1 MKENVFGNSDRP
13 NGHTPVEIIKLN
25 KNCAKRH
32 IRPLYV
38 NFRGDIFL
46 FLVWFRVWHSSVQP
60 LFISFNSCCSICPP
74 WRMMWPYCIVEVD
87 NFWSG
92 LFPSVAQLSSD
103 FHYFSCFPVLQQI
116 LSLTWI
122 VSTIFCLRGRWYFW
136 PIRGLENV
144 TWQKDRRTDGQKE
157 ILTLWRP
164 MPSGQ
169 RP

>member
-1 MKENVFGNSDRP
+1 MS
-13 NGHTPVEIIKLN
+13 HTDVIE

-38 NFRGDIFL
+38 NFGGDIFF
-46 FLVWFRVWHSSVQP
+46 FLVFFRVWHSSVQP
-60 LFISFNSCCSICPP
+60 LFISFNSCSSICPP

-116 LSLTWI
+116 LSLTWM
-122 VSTIFCLRGRWYFW
+122 VSTIFCLRGAHQPRPQWRWYFW

-144 TWQKDRRTDGQKE
+144 TWQNDRDFDSMTTNALRAAAVKT
-157 ILTLWRP
+157 IFF
-164 MPSGQ
+164 S
-169 RP
+169 